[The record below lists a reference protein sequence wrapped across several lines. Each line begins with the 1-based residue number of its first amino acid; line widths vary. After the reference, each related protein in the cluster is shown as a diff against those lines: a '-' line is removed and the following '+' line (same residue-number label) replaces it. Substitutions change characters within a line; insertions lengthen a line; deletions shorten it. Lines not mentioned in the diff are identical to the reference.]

1 MNSKPLPL
9 QKNSVEVSVYECEIN
24 LKFRMIEEASL
35 LKDISDKEQLMQV
48 LLEAFIAGNDDFLE
62 TQVENVRAHEVHEL
76 KASPQMRRRLMR
88 LRNSPDN
95 I

>member
-9 QKNSVEVSVYECEIN
+9 QKNSVEVSVFECEIS
-24 LKFRMIEEASL
+24 LKFRIIEETGL
-35 LKDISDKEQLMQV
+35 LKDMSDKEQLIQF
-48 LLEAFIAGNDDFLE
+48 LLESFIAGNDDFLE
-62 TQVENVRAHEVHEL
+62 TQLEHVKAYKVDEI
-76 KASPQMRRRLMR
+76 KASPQMRRQLMR